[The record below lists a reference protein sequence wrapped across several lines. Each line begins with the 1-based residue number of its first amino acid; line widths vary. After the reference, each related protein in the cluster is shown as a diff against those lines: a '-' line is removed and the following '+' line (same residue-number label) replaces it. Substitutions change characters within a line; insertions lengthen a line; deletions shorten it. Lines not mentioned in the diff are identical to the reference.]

1 MFAED
6 FPRESGFYKEHGG
19 DVYSHPGV
27 LDFSANINPLGP
39 PEAVIRAAEESLK
52 NIHRYPDVQQRELL
66 SALSDAEDIPR
77 EWLICGNGAA
87 ELIFSVVQTL
97 RPRSALLTAPAFR
110 EYERALKAAGLTEQ
124 TVRHEAG
131 GRVEKNGERRQRD
144 AWETPAGPR
153 ERNEEGK
160 KRDIGKAFEF
170 PVGKEGMF
178 FYCAQEA
185 DGYQLKEDIL
195 GLLTADMDLLFLCN
209 PNNPTG
215 QLIDPDLLRKIAD
228 RCLKNKIF
236 LVLDECFLDF
246 ADPPEKKTGRAVSEK
261 DSEPGYFACTV
272 SSAGAKPTPG
282 LSLKPLLAGNPYLL
296 ILKSFTKLYAMP
308 GLRLGY
314 GMTSNQ
320 ELIKAMRRVVQPWN
334 LSIPAQA
341 AGAAALKETD
351 YVQQTRELIRGER
364 IFLKEGLERAGLR
377 VYDPAANYLF
387 FKGPEGLASRLLDQ
401 GILIRDC
408 SGYRGLDAG
417 CYRVA
422 VRRREENRILL
433 GGIKKVLQ
441 R

>member
-1 MFAED
+1 MKVYGN
-6 FPRESGFYKEHGG
+6 GFYKDHGG

-52 NIHRYPDVQQRELL
+52 NIHRYPDAEQRELL
-66 SALSDAEDIPR
+66 SALSGAEGIPQ

-87 ELIFSVVQTL
+87 ELIFSVVQAL
-97 RPRSALLTAPAFR
+97 RPRRALLTAPAFG
-110 EYERALKAAGLTEQ
+110 EYERALRAVGLTDQ
-124 TVRHEAG
+124 TVWHEAG
-131 GRVEKNGERRQRD
+131 GPRGKNEKSRQRN
-144 AWETPAGPR
+144 AGETPAGPR

-160 KRDIGKAFEF
+160 KRDTGKASEF
-170 PVGKEGMF
+170 PAGKEGMF

-228 RCLKNKIF
+228 RCLENKIF

-246 ADPPEKKTGRAVSEK
+246 ADPPERISGSVVSENS
-261 DSEPGYFACTV
+261 SESGDFACTV
-272 SSAGAKPTPG
+272 SSAGAKPASG
-282 LSLKPLLAGNPYLL
+282 LSVKPLLTGNPYLL

-314 GMTSNQ
+314 GMTSNR
-320 ELIKAMRRVVQPWN
+320 ELIKAMRKVVQPWN

-364 IFLKEGLERAGLR
+364 IFLKEGLECAGLR
-377 VYDPAANYLF
+377 VYNPAANYLF
-387 FKGPEGLASRLLDQ
+387 FEGPEGLAERLLDQ

-408 SGYRGLDAG
+408 SGYRGLDVG

-433 GGIKKVLQ
+433 DGIQKVLQ